1 MDLGAVSST
10 AALTPRRAGGRL
22 HRLPLAAA
30 VVAIFVAL
38 LWYVAVRQAA
48 LFAIG
53 VGMGA
58 VLAAARFGF
67 TTGWR
72 TLVEERDPRGVAG
85 QLLLLVVAAGLSMPL
100 LAAFPELKAALG
112 PLSVSLVV
120 GAFAFGL
127 SMQIADGCGSGTLYK
142 AGMGVPLNTAILPL
156 FALGSFLGAA
166 HIDGWLALGAAEPVG
181 LVTLLGPWPAWG
193 LTVGALAVT
202 ALAVRGWVGPRA
214 HWLDRRWLAGAVA
227 LALLAALNLV
237 VAGQPWGVVYGFGLW
252 VAKIAVATGAFDPA
266 ANAFWGQP
274 GNLRILSQSILLD
287 VTSITNIGILAG
299 AMLVAAGKPM
309 SARPLTGTQWA
320 IGLLAG
326 LVMGYSS
333 RLAFGCN
340 VGAMVSGIS
349 TGSLHGWVWVPVAF
363 LGTLVGVRVRRR
375 FRM

>member
-1 MDLGAVSST
+1 MDLGAVSGT

-214 HWLDRRWLAGAVA
+214 HWLDRRWLAGAVV

-309 SARPLTGTQWA
+309 SARPLTGAQWA

>member
-1 MDLGAVSST
+1 
-10 AALTPRRAGGRL
+10 
-22 HRLPLAAA
+22 
-30 VVAIFVAL
+30 
-38 LWYVAVRQAA
+38 
-48 LFAIG
+48 
-53 VGMGA
+53 
-58 VLAAARFGF
+58 
-67 TTGWR
+67 
-72 TLVEERDPRGVAG
+72 
-85 QLLLLVVAAGLSMPL
+85 
-100 LAAFPELKAALG
+100 
-112 PLSVSLVV
+112 
-120 GAFAFGL
+120 
-127 SMQIADGCGSGTLYK
+127 
-142 AGMGVPLNTAILPL
+142 
-156 FALGSFLGAA
+156 
-166 HIDGWLALGAAEPVG
+166 
-181 LVTLLGPWPAWG
+181 
-193 LTVGALAVT
+193 
-202 ALAVRGWVGPRA
+202 
-214 HWLDRRWLAGAVA
+214 
-227 LALLAALNLV
+227 
-237 VAGQPWGVVYGFGLW
+237 

-309 SARPLTGTQWA
+309 SARPLTGAQWA